1 MQSHK
6 MKSLDGVVEKLV
18 ILVSKNGWSLFL
30 PVLKS
35 TGNVVSIEISEKRC
49 GCGDLFEMWKF

>member
-1 MQSHK
+1 

-35 TGNVVSIEISEKRC
+35 SGNVVSIEISEKRC